1 MVAEPEA
8 IGAAAVNADADDDA
22 ALDAYSL
29 AVSTAAERLI
39 PSVASLRVSSNG
51 GWGGGAGSAVVFTP
65 DGFLLTSAHV
75 VAAAPAP
82 QTFGEDRSQRP
93 RPPDDAEERP
103 TNPTVV
109 HEGADDRSRGR
120 VDRHGQS

>member
-39 PSVASLRVSSNG
+39 PSVASGSGRTAAGVAGLARRSS
-51 GWGGGAGSAVVFTP
+51 
-65 DGFLLTSAHV
+65 
-75 VAAAPAP
+75 
-82 QTFGEDRSQRP
+82 
-93 RPPDDAEERP
+93 
-103 TNPTVV
+103 
-109 HEGADDRSRGR
+109 SRR
-120 VDRHGQS
+120 TASS